1 MTIQNIET
9 IREQLTAAFRDAQ
22 GDVQTRTFFANGY
35 GVSVVRFFGSYGYH
49 QGLFE
54 LAVLKGDPQQHDLC
68 HDTHITGDVLGWLTP
83 EEVVALTEKV
93 SKL

>member
-1 MTIQNIET
+1 MTIQNIEDG
-9 IREQLTAAFRDAQ
+9 REQLTAAFRDAQ
-22 GDVQTRTFFANGY
+22 GDVSTKTFFANGY

-68 HDTHITGDVLGWLTP
+68 YDTPITGDVCGYLTP
-83 EEVVALTEKV
+83 EEVVELTVKV
-93 SKL
+93 SQL